1 MLYYT
6 RGYTA
11 QKSTVEESILLYYI
25 VFGIAVLKLMLVRS
39 PMQVWK
45 ASGEYVSSITLPF
58 GE

>member
-25 VFGIAVLKLMLVRS
+25 VFGIVVLKLMLVRS
-39 PMQVWK
+39 PMQV
-45 ASGEYVSSITLPF
+45 
-58 GE
+58 